1 MAARQLRRWACP
13 AVSRRVAA
21 QLLLRPGGPPPGTAR
36 GAAAAGK
43 AGAGGEGGGGPGP
56 ARLHRYGLRAA
67 GKGAG
72 AAVRFDGG
80 QTAQTDV
87 PRAMGGKDA
96 APQPVEL
103 LLAALVGCEQATAA
117 YVCRHLSR
125 RVRLDSIDFRYEAE
139 RDPRGALHLP
149 LAEDPPAP
157 AR

>member
-1 MAARQLRRWACP
+1 M
-13 AVSRRVAA
+13 
-21 QLLLRPGGPPPGTAR
+21 
-36 GAAAAGK
+36 
-43 AGAGGEGGGGPGP
+43 
-56 ARLHRYGLRAA
+56 RLHRYGLRAA

-80 QTAQTDV
+80 QTAHTDV

-117 YVCRHLSR
+117 YVCRHLSP
-125 RVRLDSIDFRYEAE
+125 RVRLESIDFRYEAE